1 MTMHTPAAISATD
14 VTVRRRTWPGLCT
27 FIQPLIG
34 VRQVTRGFCFFEA
47 SVLLIEQGSLAFDA
61 GDHQGVAGGPD
72 SLLCVDQDY
81 RCDMI
86 KTPDADSG
94 VFQSLFICIDEAVIS
109 EFALQQRVS
118 GVVKAPQARTV
129 PLDDVLADTWRFT
142 LRALEE
148 GSTVSHGE
156 VRHRLLGLLLALSVR
171 GKRFRVPTQRLATRI
186 RTLLS
191 GDPSHPWTAVE
202 VGRHVAMSEATL
214 RRRLAQEGELF
225 QTILQDVRLHHA
237 LILLQTTAQSI
248 GQIAVASGYQSASRF
263 SLRFRL
269 RFGHLPSAM
278 R

>member
-86 KTPDADSG
+86 KTPDADFG

-129 PLDDVLADTWRFT
+129 PLDDVLADTWRFPCVRSR
-142 LRALEE
+142 RAL
-148 GSTVSHGE
+148 
-156 VRHRLLGLLLALSVR
+156 R
-171 GKRFRVPTQRLATRI
+171 
-186 RTLLS
+186 
-191 GDPSHPWTAVE
+191 
-202 VGRHVAMSEATL
+202 
-214 RRRLAQEGELF
+214 
-225 QTILQDVRLHHA
+225 
-237 LILLQTTAQSI
+237 
-248 GQIAVASGYQSASRF
+248 
-263 SLRFRL
+263 
-269 RFGHLPSAM
+269 SAM
-278 R
+278 AKCGIACWACCWRCRSGANASVYRRNVWPPGFARCSQARSEERRVG